1 MGKNVQKLSE
11 YRELFENQLIM
22 EDKKIICSYM
32 DIVHVAD
39 VLNIRNSTV
48 FFQDGKNWMRV
59 KAKGKISYQA
69 KLDNPNAGSII
80 TESIATTADTKDV
93 ENLLNGL
100 EYYIVRLFIGNDN
113 FLVGNLEY
121 PAKKTYSDDKI
132 RTSFTF
138 TRISPKN

>member
-1 MGKNVQKLSE
+1 
-11 YRELFENQLIM
+11 
-22 EDKKIICSYM
+22 M

-59 KAKGKISYQA
+59 KTKGKISYQA
-69 KLDNPNAGSII
+69 KLDTPDAGSII
-80 TESIATTADTKDV
+80 TETITTTADTKDV

-100 EYYIVRLFIGNDN
+100 EYYIVRLFVGNND
-113 FLVGNLEY
+113 FLVGSLEY

-132 RTSFTF
+132 HTSFTF
-138 TRISPKN
+138 TRISPQN